1 MRGWI
6 GTVLAAGVFAAVQI
20 AAAEGSQGRPR
31 RSAALPQGDKGARA
45 LAARPAGEMRIE
57 REVAAACREIDEGQ
71 ATLSDRCSLADYR
84 ALVRA
89 VNGTN
94 MWTAALQKALDEHE
108 IVTIPAS
115 DEKYFFD
122 GTVVVPSRRRIE
134 AKGATIRL
142 ADGMRTVLLRN
153 ASAQD
158 GTLAPIPA
166 SAKRDTDIAIV
177 GGRWEDCCTRR
188 AGYGRTGMFNLLP
201 RRKGNYFGVSTLFF
215 FNNVNRLSVTG
226 ATFHHTGGFAV
237 QAGDGDAVA
246 FRDISFDRCFADGL
260 HLNGNLTRVL
270 ARNVRGQV
278 GDDLVALNAYDW
290 LNSSVNFGPQR
301 YILCED
307 LELVR
312 LPGVSAYPAIRI
324 QPAKYRY
331 ADGSIVDC
339 AISDVIFRRVKGITT
354 YKMYLQ
360 TPRYTIG
367 STPEWA
373 EVGSGGNLFFSDL
386 EIDLDAPID
395 KIGQY
400 ATQEAPR
407 GHFAAFEFGA
417 NLSLVHFKNIDITFH
432 ADRWPLTHL
441 VQVGP
446 KSCFYPG
453 KDGKPG
459 TEIFDPYVS
468 CRVERVVLENVRV
481 HGTPPAELV
490 YSAAFDDINKDGRST
505 GRGVI
510 EKIVEARG
518 TGDVARVKGTDGVW
532 REVPLVGVRE
542 ADGGVRYTFP
552 AAEARKAQ
560 VVQFWLDRAQA
571 KTGEEGFWMGG
582 RGVVGHFTRPKM
594 RWVNG
599 AQFMDHPYFAMQ
611 TPRGAFIAIVEASAR
626 STRTCRSW
634 CTTWARARTGTRWPR
649 RTVAACWREKGPR
662 AGSRR

>member
-1 MRGWI
+1 MKKAMKTALCGA
-6 GTVLAAGVFAAVQI
+6 GLVLSLAGGSAWAAATVQI
-20 AAAEGSQGRPR
+20 AAAEGSQGP
-31 RSAALPQGDKGARA
+31 S
-45 LAARPAGEMRIE
+45 GEMRIE
-57 REVAAACREIDEGQ
+57 REVEAACREIDEGQ

-115 DEKYFFD
+115 PEKYFFD

-134 AKGATIRL
+134 ATGATIRL
-142 ADGMRTVLLRN
+142 ADGVRTVLLRN

-166 SAKRDTDIAIV
+166 GTRDGNIAIV

-201 RRKGNYFGVSTLFF
+201 RKKGNFYGVSTLMF
-215 FNNVNRLSVTG
+215 FNNCDHVSVVG

-237 QAGDGDAVA
+237 QAGDGDAYR
-246 FRDISFDRCFADGL
+246 FENITFDRCFADGL

-290 LNSSVNFGPQR
+290 LNSSVDFGPQR

-312 LPGVSAYPAIRI
+312 LPGVPAYPAIRI
-324 QPAKYRY
+324 QPAKYKY
-331 ADGSIVDC
+331 ADGSVVDC
-339 AISDVIFRRVKGITT
+339 AISDVIFRRVRGVTT

-395 KIGQY
+395 MIGQY

-417 NLSLVHFKNIDITFH
+417 NLSLVHFRNIDITFH
-432 ADRWPLTHL
+432 ADKWPLTHL

-459 TEIFDPYVS
+459 TEIFDPYVN
-468 CRVERVVLENVRV
+468 CREGRVVLENVRTRGV
-481 HGTPPAELV
+481 PPKELV
-490 YSAAFDDINKDGRST
+490 HASSFNDINKDGRST

-510 EKIVEARG
+510 EKIERP
-518 TGDVARVKGTDGVW
+518 DVS
-532 REVPLVGVRE
+532 
-542 ADGGVRYTFP
+542 
-552 AAEARKAQ
+552 AEC
-560 VVQFWLDRAQA
+560 DRM
-571 KTGEEGFWMGG
+571 E
-582 RGVVGHFTRPKM
+582 PKNM
-594 RWVNG
+594 
-599 AQFMDHPYFAMQ
+599 
-611 TPRGAFIAIVEASAR
+611 TE
-626 STRTCRSW
+626 
-634 CTTWARARTGTRWPR
+634 
-649 RTVAACWREKGPR
+649 
-662 AGSRR
+662 

>member
-1 MRGWI
+1 MVAAVAVCVQAAPAGA
-6 GTVLAAGVFAAVQI
+6 TYLDPSDLSAAGVARVEDDALVQ
-20 AAAEGSQGRPR
+20 A
-31 RSAALPQGDKGARA
+31 
-45 LAARPAGEMRIE
+45 RIE
-57 REVAAACREIDEGQ
+57 REVTAACREIDVYQ
-71 ATLSDRCSLADYR
+71 AKLSDRCSLADYH
-84 ALVRA
+84 ALVRT

-94 MWTAALQKALDEHE
+94 MWTAALQKALDEYE

-115 DEKYFFD
+115 PDKYFFD
-122 GTVVVPSRRRIE
+122 GTVVVPSGRRIE
-134 AKGATIRL
+134 ANGATIRL

-158 GTLAPIPA
+158 GTLMPIPV
-166 SAKRDTDIAIV
+166 SAGRDSDIAVV

-201 RRKGNYFGVSTLFF
+201 RRKGNYFGVSTMFF
-215 FNNVNRLSVTG
+215 FNNVNRVSVTD

-237 QAGDGDAVA
+237 QVGDADAVA
-246 FRDISFDRCFADGL
+246 FRDIMFDRCFADGL

-290 LNSSVNFGPQR
+290 LNSSVDFGPQR
-301 YILCED
+301 WILCED

-312 LPGVSAYPAIRI
+312 LPGVPAYPAIRI

-331 ADGSIVDC
+331 ADGSVVDC
-339 AISDVIFRRVKGITT
+339 AISDIIFRRVKGVTT

-360 TPRYTIG
+360 TPRYQIG
-367 STPEWA
+367 SEPEWS

-417 NLSLVHFKNIDITFH
+417 NLSLVHFRNIDITFH
-432 ADRWPLTHL
+432 ADKWPLTHL

-453 KDGKPG
+453 TGGKPG

-468 CRVERVVLENVRV
+468 CRVGRVVFENVRAL
-481 HGTPPAELV
+481 GTPPKEFVHTAV
-490 YSAAFDDINKDGRST
+490 FDDINKDGRST

-510 EKIVEARG
+510 EKIE
-518 TGDVARVKGTDGVW
+518 
-532 REVPLVGVRE
+532 
-542 ADGGVRYTFP
+542 
-552 AAEARKAQ
+552 RK
-560 VVQFWLDRAQA
+560 
-571 KTGEEGFWMGG
+571 
-582 RGVVGHFTRPKM
+582 
-594 RWVNG
+594 
-599 AQFMDHPYFAMQ
+599 
-611 TPRGAFIAIVEASAR
+611 
-626 STRTCRSW
+626 
-634 CTTWARARTGTRWPR
+634 
-649 RTVAACWREKGPR
+649 
-662 AGSRR
+662 

>member
-1 MRGWI
+1 MVH
-6 GTVLAAGVFAAVQI
+6 VLACAWTATCGLACLADS
-20 AAAEGSQGRPR
+20 AE
-31 RSAALPQGDKGARA
+31 L
-45 LAARPAGEMRIE
+45 RIE
-57 REVAAACREIDEGQ
+57 REVEAACREIDKVQ
-71 ATLSDRCSLADYR
+71 TTLSDQCSLAEYR

-115 DEKYFFD
+115 DETYFFD
-122 GTVVVPSRRRIE
+122 GTVVMPSRRRIE
-134 AKGATIRL
+134 ARGATIRL

-158 GTLAPIPA
+158 GTLAPISA

-177 GGRWEDCCTRR
+177 GGRWEDWCTRR
-188 AGYGRTGMFNLLP
+188 AGYGSTGMFNLLP
-201 RRKGNYFGVSTLFF
+201 RRKGNYFGVSTMFF

-237 QAGDGDAVA
+237 QAGDADAA
-246 FRDISFDRCFADGL
+246 MFRDITFDRCFADGL

-290 LNSSVNFGPQR
+290 LNSSVDFGPQR
-301 YILCED
+301 YVLCED

-312 LPGVSAYPAIRI
+312 LPGVPAYPAIRI

-339 AISDVIFRRVKGITT
+339 AISDVIFRRVKGVTT

-360 TPRYTIG
+360 TPRYKIG

-400 ATQEAPR
+400 VTQEAPR

-468 CRVERVVLENVRV
+468 CHVGRIVLENVRTQGAVPKDLV
-481 HGTPPAELV
+481 HVSE
-490 YSAAFDDINKDGRST
+490 FDDINNDDHST
-505 GRGVI
+505 GRG
-510 EKIVEARG
+510 
-518 TGDVARVKGTDGVW
+518 T
-532 REVPLVGVRE
+532 VGE
-542 ADGGVRYTFP
+542 I
-552 AAEARKAQ
+552 
-560 VVQFWLDRAQA
+560 
-571 KTGEEGFWMGG
+571 G
-582 RGVVGHFTRPKM
+582 R
-594 RWVNG
+594 NG
-599 AQFMDHPYFAMQ
+599 
-611 TPRGAFIAIVEASAR
+611 R
-626 STRTCRSW
+626 
-634 CTTWARARTGTRWPR
+634 
-649 RTVAACWREKGPR
+649 
-662 AGSRR
+662 

>member
-1 MRGWI
+1 MHDKFTLTIFLMVASLVAVSTRGE
-6 GTVLAAGVFAAVQI
+6 VDPASCEFSPSAVPSRI
-20 AAAEGSQGRPR
+20 HVSRRP
-31 RSAALPQGDKGARA
+31 SE
-45 LAARPAGEMRIE
+45 EMRIE
-57 REVAAACREIDEGQ
+57 CEVEAACSEIDDGQ
-71 ATLSDRCSLADYR
+71 ATLSDRCSVADYR
-84 ALVRA
+84 ALVRT

-115 DEKYFFD
+115 GEKYFFD
-122 GTVVVPSRRRIE
+122 GTVIVPSRRRIE
-134 AKGATIRL
+134 ATGATVRL

-166 SAKRDTDIAIV
+166 SATRDTDIAIV
-177 GGRWEDCCTRR
+177 GGRWEDWCTRR

-290 LNSSVNFGPQR
+290 LNSSVDFGPQR

-312 LPGVSAYPAIRI
+312 LPGVPAYPAIRI
-324 QPAKYRY
+324 LPAKYRY

-367 STPEWA
+367 SPPEWA

-432 ADRWPLTHL
+432 ADKWPLTHL

-459 TEIFDPYVS
+459 MEIFDPYVS
-468 CRVERVVLENVRV
+468 CRVERVVLENVRA

-490 YSAAFDDINKDGRST
+490 HAAVFDDINKDGRST

-510 EKIVEARG
+510 ERI
-518 TGDVARVKGTDGVW
+518 
-532 REVPLVGVRE
+532 
-542 ADGGVRYTFP
+542 
-552 AAEARKAQ
+552 
-560 VVQFWLDRAQA
+560 DR
-571 KTGEEGFWMGG
+571 
-582 RGVVGHFTRPKM
+582 
-594 RWVNG
+594 
-599 AQFMDHPYFAMQ
+599 
-611 TPRGAFIAIVEASAR
+611 
-626 STRTCRSW
+626 
-634 CTTWARARTGTRWPR
+634 
-649 RTVAACWREKGPR
+649 
-662 AGSRR
+662 